1 MHAKRPEIALLIV
14 SGYSDHATTPIP
26 WPTLANP
33 YRRDELA
40 RALRDALQSSA

>member
-1 MHAKRPEIALLIV
+1 LLIV

-26 WPTLANP
+26 WPTLAKP

-40 RALRDALQSSA
+40 RALRDALKSPP